1 MVHGREGGGGKEVR
15 KWGEWSAE
23 GNPFR
28 ASLPM
33 SERSRDAAKSAN
45 AAPQNELYAACSY
58 ACVCVCICWIHV
70 SAGVYIYICV
80 SIYAKNSPTKCEMKL

>member
-1 MVHGREGGGGKEVR
+1 MEERGEGERKYGCGGSGVQK
-15 KWGEWSAE
+15 

-58 ACVCVCICWIHV
+58 ACVCVCV
-70 SAGVYIYICV
+70 SVGYTYLLASIYIC
-80 SIYAKNSPTKCEMKL
+80 IYIR